1 MTTGSPSPIKLIDAA
16 RYYKSLEHQIKAITW
31 YQNSTGVEK
40 QEEFAKRYRR
50 SDNGKNLSFVNAL
63 KYFEA
68 QPHQIA
74 ALNWLQENT
83 NPATLAEFTRLWR
96 SAPPTPPPSKSSSN
110 YYQQMTHNGS
120 RIPDEPEHEA
130 NIRQMVTELE
140 KLEQH
145 LGVPLV
151 LTSGYRPEP
160 LNSQVGG
167 APGSQHTFGKAA
179 DFYSPQMD
187 DFELER
193 KVIQYW
199 YEGGRGGLGRGMSYR
214 GFVHID
220 TASPRIWDY

>member
-1 MTTGSPSPIKLIDAA
+1 MIASTTQPIKLIDAA
-16 RYYKSLEHQIKAITW
+16 RYYKSLDHQIKAAKW
-31 YQNSTGVEK
+31 YQDSIESEK
-40 QEEFAKRYRR
+40 QEEFAKRYRN
-50 SDNGKNLSFVNAL
+50 SDSGKEISFANAF

-68 QPHQIA
+68 RKHQVE

-83 NPATLAEFTRLWR
+83 APETLIEFARLWR
-96 SAPPTPPPSKSSSN
+96 SAPPPKMESTSN
-110 YYQQMTHNGS
+110 YYQQMTHNGT
-120 RIPDEPEHEA
+120 RLPQTTAHEA
-130 NIRQMVTELE
+130 NIRQMVAELE

-160 LNSQVGG
+160 INSQIGG
-167 APGSQHTFGKAA
+167 APGSQHTLGKAA
-179 DFYSPQMD
+179 DFYSPKMD

-199 YEGGRGGLGRGMSYR
+199 YEGDRGGLGRGMSYR

-220 TASPRIWDY
+220 TSSPRIWDY